1 MASGMHAAAVGQLG
15 PCRSTR
21 SGADVVGLDATEPV
35 EIVLL
40 SEHRSQQAA
49 QILQAQGRKSKPMAQ
64 ARKMLACTE
73 KQMPVSEASTRSS
86 ISTTFLEAQSCLGRT
101 VCRRVPL
108 LSWCRELSC
117 KSVRADIIAGLTVGV
132 MVIPQSMSYANIAG
146 LPYIYGMYAACVPAM
161 VYAIFGQSRQL
172 AVGPVAMVSLLI
184 SAGLTAQIQSGPCP
198 GWEPHAGH
206 GSKSQLSAEDE
217 FCKNEYVKL
226 AVFTSAVMGLM
237 QIVAMIFRMGFLVTF
252 LGHPVTS
259 GFTSGAAIIIGLS
272 QVKYM
277 LGIHLDKSQ
286 YVYVTLID
294 LVRKVGHTKWMTL
307 LLGVLSLA
315 FLLLAK
321 EISKRKPRFALVGPL
336 APLFCCAAGT
346 LLLWLCEPLREQF
359 EVGYV
364 GQEGPIPSGIFPLSL
379 DAWDPSNFFKV
390 LPTALSCCLIGYMES
405 IAIGKNLAA
414 KHGYELEAGQEL
426 LALGLSNLVG
436 AMFSS
441 YPVTGSFSRSAV
453 NNATGAV
460 SQFAG
465 LITALVMLCTLLF
478 LTPLFKYLPDFV
490 LAAIVI
496 SSVAPLVAYKE
507 AQKLWRVKKQDCFL
521 WVAAFLG
528 TLFLGVLEGIALAV
542 GLSLSI
548 VIYESVRPQIA
559 ILWRLPGTTIYRN
572 VKQDPH
578 GSFVPNVFIARIG
591 SSIYFAN
598 AYFIKDWLQERISA
612 LEHINRTE
620 YIVLEMTAVVS
631 VDSTALNVLEDVVN
645 DFRGRGIQIA
655 FAMVGNRLDRTF
667 RKSGLT
673 NSVGEKWFFPTV
685 HDAVVGCLRHQKA
698 KRKLLATVRGMNSVV
713 PSSNLAV
720 LGPGGTITDCGSE
733 VSGAGATGGETDLQ
747 SATDL
752 EVGLPLSKSQE
763 DLLDIE
769 ENPVHM
775 GNEIGFSNDVHHSC
789 TVIFINMKEDVPM
802 IMSDITAIFQR
813 RGLTICRANIE
824 AMDDERVTRP
834 ACRARGASH
843 VYHIR
848 SLQTHGKLQDSE
860 LLGLKKDLLELW
872 HCLVDSPR

>member
-1 MASGMHAAAVGQLG
+1 M
-15 PCRSTR
+15 
-21 SGADVVGLDATEPV
+21 
-35 EIVLL
+35 
-40 SEHRSQQAA
+40 
-49 QILQAQGRKSKPMAQ
+49 
-64 ARKMLACTE
+64 
-73 KQMPVSEASTRSS
+73 
-86 ISTTFLEAQSCLGRT
+86 
-101 VCRRVPL
+101 
-108 LSWCRELSC
+108 SC

-184 SAGLTAQIQSGPCP
+184 NAGLMAQIHSGPCP
-198 GWEPHAGH
+198 GWEPHAGSN
-206 GSKSQLSAEDE
+206 GQRSAEDE
-217 FCKNEYVKL
+217 FCENEYVKL

-237 QIVAMIFRMGFLVTF
+237 QIAAMILRMGFLVTF

-294 LVRKVGHTKWMTL
+294 LVHKIGHTKWMTL

-321 EISKRKPRFALVGPL
+321 EISKRKPRFSLVGPL

-359 EVGYV
+359 EVSYV
-364 GQEGPIPSGIFPLSL
+364 GQDGPIPSGIFPVSL

-478 LTPLFKYLPDFV
+478 LTPLFNYLPDFV

-507 AQKLWRVKKQDCFL
+507 AMKLWRVKTQDCFL

-528 TLFLGVLEGIALAV
+528 TLFLGVLQGIALAV

-685 HDAVVGCLRHQKA
+685 HDAVVGCLRHEKA

-824 AMDDERVTRP
+824 AMDDERGTGP

-872 HCLVDSPR
+872 HCFVDSPR

>member
-1 MASGMHAAAVGQLG
+1 MA
-15 PCRSTR
+15 R
-21 SGADVVGLDATEPV
+21 
-35 EIVLL
+35 
-40 SEHRSQQAA
+40 
-49 QILQAQGRKSKPMAQ
+49 
-64 ARKMLACTE
+64 ARKLLACGE
-73 KQMPVSEASTRSS
+73 KPAPVTSEASTRSS
-86 ISTTFLEAQSCLGRT
+86 MSSISSTFLEAQSRLGRS
-101 VCRRVPL
+101 VYQRVPL
-108 LSWCRELSC
+108 LSWIREMSC
-117 KSVRADIIAGLTVGV
+117 KSVRADMIAGLTVGV
-132 MVIPQSMSYANIAG
+132 MVIPQSMSYAGIAG
-146 LPYIYGMYAACVPAM
+146 LPYIYGMYAACVPAL
-161 VYAIFGQSRQL
+161 VYAVFGQSRQL

-184 SAGLTAQIQSGPCP
+184 NAGLMGQMQSGPCP
-198 GWEPHAGH
+198 GWDPHAGST
-206 GSKSQLSAEDE
+206 GQPSAEDE
-217 FCKNEYVKL
+217 FCRNEYVKL
-226 AVFTSAVMGLM
+226 AIFTSAVMGLM
-237 QIVAMIFRMGFLVTF
+237 QIAAMILRMGFLVTF

-294 LVRKVGHTKWMTL
+294 LAKKIGHTKWMTL
-307 LLGVLSLA
+307 LLGVISLN

-321 EISKRKPRFALVGPL
+321 EVSKRKPRFSLLGPL
-336 APLFCCAAGT
+336 APLICCAAGT

-359 EVGYV
+359 GVSYV
-364 GQEGPIPSGIFPLSL
+364 GQDGPIPSGIFPLSL
-379 DAWDPSNFFKV
+379 DAWDLSNFSKV

-436 AMFSS
+436 AVFSS

-478 LTPLFKYLPDFV
+478 LTRLFTYLPDFV

-507 AQKLWRVKKQDCFL
+507 VIKLWRIKKQDCFL

-528 TLFLGVLEGIALAV
+528 TLFLGVLQGIALAV

-548 VIYESVRPQIA
+548 VIYESVRPQIT

-572 VKQDPH
+572 VKQESS

-598 AYFIKDWLQERISA
+598 ASFIKDWLQERISS

-655 FAMVGNRLDRTF
+655 LAMVGNRLDRTF

-673 NSVGEKWFFPTV
+673 NSVGEKWFFPSV

-698 KRKLLATVRGMNSVV
+698 KRRHVSTVRGLASVM
-713 PSSNLAV
+713 PSNLAV
-720 LGPGGTITDCGSE
+720 LGPGGTITDDGTSE
-733 VSGAGATGGETDLQ
+733 ASGAGATGGETDLQ

-763 DLLDIE
+763 DLLDIA

-789 TVIFINMKEDVPM
+789 TVIFINMVEDVPM

-813 RGLTICRANIE
+813 RGLTVCRANIE
-824 AMDDERVTRP
+824 AMDDDRISGKLG
-834 ACRARGASH
+834 RARGASH

-848 SLQTHGKLQDSE
+848 SLQSQGKLQETE
-860 LLGLKKDLLELW
+860 LLGLKKDLLELL
-872 HCLVDSPR
+872 HYRVHSPRSVGA